1 MYEPHPYPWVKEPVG
16 SCCDTQEAQLGAKLC
31 AVLCDDPEVWN
42 EGSGWTVVQ
51 EGGDICIPMTDLLHC
66 KQKLTQ
72 HIKQCI
78 PIFKILLK
86 KSMYL
91 CSQQLCTFGIRP
103 IMYGAKH
110 YVQGRKCICAI

>member
-1 MYEPHPYPWVKEPVG
+1 MWKAYITICKVG
-16 SCCDTQEAQLGAKLC
+16 SQGD
-31 AVLCDDPEVWN
+31 EVGN
-42 EGSGWTVVQ
+42 RREVPV
-51 EGGDICIPMTDLLHC
+51 GGDICIPMTDLLHC